1 MGSGVRIFGYTPA
14 QLAKGILSTIATLV
28 TILTAALA
36 IPGIIPLTA
45 LPYITGAV
53 SVLGTIAVTL
63 KGNAP
68 VVGDARVAGRQGL
81 R

>member
-1 MGSGVRIFGYTPA
+1 MTPHLFFGYTA
-14 QLAKGILSTIATLV
+14 GQLAKGLLSALATLV

-68 VVGDARVAGRQGL
+68 IAGGDHRGGL
-81 R
+81 G